1 MKKTR
6 IVMLLMS
13 LFALTPAFLGVAWGA
28 EDRSKHGEKQECQLM
43 TAKRLKA
50 EADAKGQDTR
60 KRPGSTTRID

>member
-6 IVMLLMS
+6 IIMLLMS
-13 LFALTPAFLGVAWGA
+13 LFALTPAFLGAAWGA

-50 EADAKGQDTR
+50 EADAKVQE
-60 KRPGSTTRID
+60 KKSGSRTSID

>member
-28 EDRSKHGEKQECQLM
+28 EDRSKHGEKQECALM

-50 EADAKGQDTR
+50 EASEARVQE
-60 KRPGSTTRID
+60 KRSGGTTGIN